1 MDLVLLPDQMPLDLE
16 KHALTR
22 ADGAPDCHRSRR
34 DRTVRF
40 AKLDRPVLSHR
51 HVILSRGTQR
61 NRQKNVGVLKLS
73 KSFCFVAIF
82 VWSDISIGF
91 QNRGTASRS
100 DISDPISDISDV
112 SDISESRWVPI
123 L

>member
-22 ADGAPDCHRSRR
+22 ADGAPDCHRSRQ
-34 DRTVRF
+34 DRTVSF

-82 VWSDISIGF
+82 VWSDISDQVGYF
-91 QNRGTASRS
+91 H
-100 DISDPISDISDV
+100 
-112 SDISESRWVPI
+112 WVPEPWNSFTI
-123 L
+123 RYIRPHLRHI